1 MKDSFSVAAM
11 TSVSLRCLDPQCK
24 ARYPVREVRS
34 ECACGNLLDVHYEWS
49 DFDAAAAKQTWAFR
63 ALSRDPRD
71 RSGVWRFREM
81 IPFLP
86 PDARVIT
93 LQEGNTPLLDAPRA
107 AAYAGLD
114 FLAFK
119 HQGFNPTGSF
129 KDNGMTT
136 GVSQAAALG
145 KNVVACVS
153 TGNTSASMAAYA
165 ACGGLRAVLFIPAGQ
180 IASGKLAQALE
191 YGALTIQVEANFD
204 VTWKL
209 VFQLVEETGLY
220 LLNSVNPFRVEG
232 QKTIMIELMEQLG
245 WEPPDWIVLPAGNL
259 GNSAAFGKGLR
270 EMQQLGLIA
279 RLPRLALIQAEGAA
293 PLVRLLRRAAAE
305 GRNPREIG
313 LEPVESPQTLATAIR
328 IGAPASWKK
337 ALRELEATRGV
348 CETVSEQEIAD
359 AKAVIGLSGIGCE
372 PASAA
377 TLAGI
382 RKLIAQNV
390 IGKSDRVVAVL
401 TGNLL
406 KDPSY
411 TLSYHEGTLS
421 LAREGP
427 FDSAQGKQPP
437 LVIEPRF
444 GNRPIAV
451 PPDPELIRRLLARRS
466 GR

>member
-1 MKDSFSVAAM
+1 MMEFSSVVAAAQAF
-11 TSVSLRCLDPQCK
+11 LQCLDPKCGMQ
-24 ARYPVREVRS
+24 YSVREVRS
-34 ECACGNLLDVHYEWS
+34 ECTCGNLLDVRYEWP
-49 DFDAAAAKQTWAFR
+49 DFEPETTKQTWSLR
-63 ALSRDPRD
+63 SMSREPRD

-86 PDARVIT
+86 EGEPVIT

-107 AAYAGLD
+107 AQYAGLD

-136 GVSQAAALG
+136 GASQAAVLG
-145 KNVVACVS
+145 RDLVACVS

-165 ACGGLRAVLFIPAGQ
+165 ARGGLQAVIFVPAGQ

-191 YGALTIQVEANFD
+191 YGALTIQVNANFD
-204 VTWKL
+204 ATWKL
-209 VFQLVEETGLY
+209 VFQLVEQTDLY

-245 WEPPDWIVLPAGNL
+245 WEPPDWVVLPAGNL
-259 GNSAAFGKGLR
+259 GNASAFGKGLR
-270 EMQQLGLIA
+270 EMQRLGLIP

-293 PLVRLLRRAAAE
+293 PLYRLLQRAAME
-305 GRNPREIG
+305 GKNPTEIG
-313 LEPVESPQTLATAIR
+313 LEPVVSPHTLATAIR

-337 ALRELEATRGV
+337 ALRELEATNGV
-348 CETVSEQEIAD
+348 CEAVSEQEIAD

-377 TLAGI
+377 ALAGV
-382 RKLIAQNV
+382 RKLVAANVIAQ
-390 IGKSDRVVAVL
+390 SERVVAVL

-406 KDPSY
+406 KDPAY
-411 TLSYHEGTLS
+411 TLAYHQGS
-421 LAREGP
+421 LALPGADPER
-427 FDSAQGKQPP
+427 AIQ
-437 LVIEPRF
+437 PRF
-444 GNRPIAV
+444 GNQPVSV
-451 PPDPELIRRLLARRS
+451 PPDIESIQRLLARWKR
-466 GR
+466 